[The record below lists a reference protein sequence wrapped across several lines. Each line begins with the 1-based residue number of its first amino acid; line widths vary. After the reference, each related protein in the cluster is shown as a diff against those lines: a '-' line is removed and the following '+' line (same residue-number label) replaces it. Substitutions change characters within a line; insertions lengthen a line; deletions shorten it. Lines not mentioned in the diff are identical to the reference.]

1 MDYRIEEIRYGNDP
15 KSYFIPYRY
24 NKFGLWEMYPQLRGS
39 PCEKYEEALEVIQKN
54 HVIKVKTYTVSL
66 PD

>member
-24 NKFGLWEMYPQLRGS
+24 NKFGLWENFPNCGVFLTYD
-39 PCEKYEEALEVIQKN
+39 EALEVIQKN

>member
-24 NKFGLWEMYPQLRGS
+24 NKFGLWETYPRDGIFAS
-39 PCEKYEEALEVIQKN
+39 YEEALRVIETN
-54 HVIKVKTYTVSL
+54 HVVKVKTHTVNL